1 LIAEEV
7 AEVYPNLV
15 AYGSD
20 GQVETVRYDQL
31 VPMLL
36 NELQKQHR
44 EIQKLREQNGEI
56 EILRARLAQFEA
68 RQAAVRTK

>member
-1 LIAEEV
+1 V

-44 EIQKLREQNGEI
+44 DIQKLREQNGEI
-56 EILRARLAQFEA
+56 EILRSRHAQFEA
-68 RQAAVRTK
+68 RQSAVRTK